1 MKPPFCATSL
11 PLGDGAH
18 CEEIGRG
25 HLEMC
30 DFSNRKYVTILF
42 RGYPAAGHACILQ
55 ERQSFQKGFSMKIA
69 LSNRDFRIFYS
80 LNYLRGIPPPPKG
93 RPRGGSI
100 TWSILEN
107 MELLRRAPEGP

>member
-42 RGYPAAGHACILQ
+42 RGYPAAGACLHTPMSL
-55 ERQSFQKGFSMKIA
+55 RVFKK
-69 LSNRDFRIFYS
+69 DF
-80 LNYLRGIPPPPKG
+80 P
-93 RPRGGSI
+93 
-100 TWSILEN
+100 
-107 MELLRRAPEGP
+107 

>member
-55 ERQSFQKGFSMKIA
+55 DRQSFQKGFSMKIA
-69 LSNRDFRIFYS
+69 LNNVILGFFTLSTICDEYR
-80 LNYLRGIPPPPKG
+80 
-93 RPRGGSI
+93 RPRRG
-100 TWSILEN
+100 
-107 MELLRRAPEGP
+107 APVADQ